1 MHSLTL
7 HPDCKA
13 SPVTALCADIRA
25 TSAGCEVE
33 FRLEG
38 ALDSVRLPKPAPSQ
52 RASGLWQHTCFEFFW
67 QPDGGENY
75 HEFNLAP
82 SNQWAAYGFDSYREG
97 MRDADIGAIALASGY
112 NVSNGQGVLELK
124 ASIAADLAAPAKA
137 GLSAVIELTDGT
149 LQYWALAFPPGKP
162 DFHAA
167 VCRPLSLSR

>member
-1 MHSLTL
+1 M
-7 HPDCKA
+7 
-13 SPVTALCADIRA
+13 
-25 TSAGCEVE
+25 E

-97 MRDADIGAIALASGY
+97 MRDAHIGAIALASVH